1 MKKDVAFFVGV
12 PALLALT
19 MGLARGELLYPAA
32 LSFVPWWVAG
42 LTTQCFHLTLRQPLW
57 VLTVLGAL
65 TASVLVLPYIHLV
78 NFWFGIP
85 VSSGW
90 ERVGSIA
97 ISTGRAVVLWT
108 AFVYVFAFN
117 FGWTRYRYE
126 PGPLAPSGMPGS
138 TPVRLGRGKR
148 MRSSRGLPP
157 CSSRRGTSP
166 AGCSE
171 RSAPSAAGRSATTSS
186 SARSKTL
193 AWGRMT
199 DDRIRS

>member
-1 MKKDVAFFVGV
+1 MKKDMALFVGV

-19 MGLARGELLYPAA
+19 MGLARGEFLYPAA

-126 PGPLAPSGMPGS
+126 PRPAGTVRHAGLNTGQAWTREEDEELARLAALRLAPRDIARRMQR
-138 TPVRLGRGKR
+138 TLGAIRGRAQRNNIKL
-148 MRSSRGLPP
+148 G
-157 CSSRRGTSP
+157 
-166 AGCSE
+166 
-171 RSAPSAAGRSATTSS
+171 
-186 SARSKTL
+186 KK
-193 AWGRMT
+193 
-199 DDRIRS
+199 

>member
-19 MGLARGELLYPAA
+19 MGLAKGEFLYPAA

-126 PGPLAPSGMPGS
+126 PRPAGTVRHAGLNTGQAWTREEDEELA
-138 TPVRLGRGKR
+138 RLAA
-148 MRSSRGLPP
+148 LQ
-157 CSSRRGTSP
+157 RRGTSP

-199 DDRIRS
+199 NDRIRS